1 MSNASLVLHAGAN
14 AATIEQVA
22 AVVTPEAT
30 ETWQPVPH
38 IRLVESVRSALGL
51 AGFAVQSAEF
61 GLWKDG
67 ARFFSVMSLTN
78 GHNDAEYSLAIGVRN
93 SHDRYC
99 SAGLCVGSRVFVC
112 DNLAFSSE
120 VTVLRKHTSRILQD
134 IDRLVATACGR
145 ISEHRVLQET
155 RINAYREFVL
165 DETVVHDILIRSVDA
180 KVIPN
185 ADLPKVLGE
194 WRAKGERHPEF
205 APRTAWSLFNAY
217 TEVAKGGNVLQL
229 PARTQRLH
237 GLLDIAT
244 GVVLQKPADLADF
257 VVEPEEN

>member
-1 MSNASLVLHAGAN
+1 MTDAKLILHCGAQ

-22 AVVTPEAT
+22 AVATPEAT

-38 IRLVESVRSALGL
+38 IRLIQGVQAALGL
-51 AGFAVQSAEF
+51 AGFAVQTAEF

-78 GHNDAEYSLAIGVRN
+78 GHNDSEYGLAIGVRN

-99 SAGLCVGSRVFVC
+99 SAGLCVGSRVFCC

-145 ISEHRVLQET
+145 ISEHRVLQEQ
-155 RINAYREFVL
+155 RINAYREFAL
-165 DETVVHDILIRSVDA
+165 DETVVHDLLVRSIDA

-185 ADLPKVLGE
+185 ADLPKVLTE
-194 WRAKGERHPEF
+194 WRMKGERHPEF
-205 APRTAWSLFNAY
+205 AARNAWSLFNAY
-217 TEVAKGGNVLQL
+217 TEVAKGGNVMAL
-229 PARTQRLH
+229 AGRTQRLH

-244 GVVLQKPADLADF
+244 GVVLTKPADLADF